1 MVISQIL
8 VTSYQPSQTNVVWA
22 KPIEG
27 GFTLYLFNNGRWQ
40 PVKIVNDL
48 GTATTDDD
56 TVADISNIDQVVED
70 EVTRQMAGH
79 DEAVGDTHNTE
90 SPDEGDYPDL
100 TIFGE
105 P

>member
-1 MVISQIL
+1 M
-8 VTSYQPSQTNVVWA
+8 
-22 KPIEG
+22 
-27 GFTLYLFNNGRWQ
+27 
-40 PVKIVNDL
+40 KIVNDL